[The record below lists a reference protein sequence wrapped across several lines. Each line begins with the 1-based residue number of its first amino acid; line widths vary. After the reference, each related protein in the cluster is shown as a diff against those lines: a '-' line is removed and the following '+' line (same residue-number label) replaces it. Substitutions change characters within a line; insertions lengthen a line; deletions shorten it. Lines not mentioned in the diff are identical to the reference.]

1 LVCSFPIRF
10 SLTDHKHTV
19 SIMPLGNL
27 RCLPKLCPNRE
38 AREEAETANEG
49 QAGAALSGLL
59 WERNRSAKTP

>member
-1 LVCSFPIRF
+1 
-10 SLTDHKHTV
+10 V